1 MRVVHKESDHFRLE
15 RVFHTLLPK
24 PEQNLVNSNQKP
36 IDCTQCEIQFDSDEE
51 FRSHIENH
59 NIKTKIQSAVKE
71 DEVITNKKDVDEEN
85 EFDEEYKVEE
95 DLEDVPES
103 LKIRIKLKCWAEDF
117 KVARNKF
124 KPTFK
129 KGATF
134 TIY

>member
-1 MRVVHKESDHFRLE
+1 MKV
-15 RVFHTLLPK
+15 
-24 PEQNLVNSNQKP
+24 
-36 IDCTQCEIQFDSDEE
+36 
-51 FRSHIENH
+51 
-59 NIKTKIQSAVKE
+59 

-129 KGATF
+129 NGATF
-134 TIY
+134 TIYWVEIKVLNDLYNKPIGLEVKTKS